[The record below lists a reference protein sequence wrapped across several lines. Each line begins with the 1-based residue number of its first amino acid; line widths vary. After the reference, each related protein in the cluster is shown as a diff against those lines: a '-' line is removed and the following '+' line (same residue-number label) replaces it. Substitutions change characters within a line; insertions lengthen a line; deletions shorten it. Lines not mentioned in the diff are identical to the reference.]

1 MITQWEPVL
10 KDVISDVLE
19 TMFFAMVDFD
29 ENCEQRSF
37 DYRSEIC
44 IVNHQGKIAISLYL
58 SAEFA
63 RMITANLLGIN
74 EEQVE
79 EDDLRDTLR
88 ELANMVG
95 GSYHA
100 RMKNHEWSL
109 GIPKAWKI
117 EKLVEAEPE
126 SAGLCF
132 SSFGEPIGSVALEF
146 QPEAARN

>member
-1 MITQWEPVL
+1 MITQWEPIL

-29 ENCEQRSF
+29 EDCEQRSF

-44 IVNHQGKIAISLYL
+44 IVNHQGRIAISLCL
-58 SAEFA
+58 SGAFA
-63 RMITANLLGIN
+63 RMITANLLGID
-74 EEQVE
+74 EEQVG

-88 ELANMVG
+88 ELTNMVG

-109 GIPKAWKI
+109 GIPRAWKI
-117 EKLVEAEPE
+117 EEMAGAEPG
-126 SAGLCF
+126 ATGLRF
-132 SSFGEPIGSVALEF
+132 SSYGEPIGAAALEF
-146 QPEAARN
+146 LPEAVQN